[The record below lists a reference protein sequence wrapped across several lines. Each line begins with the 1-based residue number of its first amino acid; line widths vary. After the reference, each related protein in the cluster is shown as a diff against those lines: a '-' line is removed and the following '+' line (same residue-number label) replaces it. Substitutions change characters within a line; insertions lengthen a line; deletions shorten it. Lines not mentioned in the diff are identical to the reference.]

1 MSNFEFYLF
10 YSINCPYSN
19 KLIDIIKN
27 EQLTNICKFIS
38 IEDNDNIPDYVESVP
53 TIIAKNLSKPLIGVD
68 ALEWVKNKKYFY
80 QITNNITKKNI
91 VNPNIKNDIDKL
103 GFNKKETLS
112 ISDNYT
118 MIKDD
123 NNDIQ
128 KSMLKYEDINKD
140 KIITNDIINNKIDKN
155 IHLIIQQRK
164 NQLLSKKN

>member
-1 MSNFEFYLF
+1 
-10 YSINCPYSN
+10 
-19 KLIDIIKN
+19 
-27 EQLTNICKFIS
+27 
-38 IEDNDNIPDYVESVP
+38 
-53 TIIAKNLSKPLIGVD
+53 
-68 ALEWVKNKKYFY
+68 
-80 QITNNITKKNI
+80 
-91 VNPNIKNDIDKL
+91 
-103 GFNKKETLS
+103 
-112 ISDNYT
+112 